1 MADITDKDV
10 PNSEKIFLTPEQ
22 VAETQAIYLKRAAKQ
37 YLRDTDWYAIRK
49 AETGKDI
56 PTDIKTKIAQ
66 ARLDAS
72 EE

>member
-10 PNSEKIFLTPEQ
+10 PNSEKILLTPEQ

-37 YLRDTDWYAIRK
+37 YLKDTDWYAIRK

-56 PTDIKTKIAQ
+56 PTDIKTKRAQ

>member
-37 YLRDTDWYAIRK
+37 YLRDTDRYAIRK
-49 AETGKDI
+49 AETG
-56 PTDIKTKIAQ
+56 
-66 ARLDAS
+66 
-72 EE
+72 